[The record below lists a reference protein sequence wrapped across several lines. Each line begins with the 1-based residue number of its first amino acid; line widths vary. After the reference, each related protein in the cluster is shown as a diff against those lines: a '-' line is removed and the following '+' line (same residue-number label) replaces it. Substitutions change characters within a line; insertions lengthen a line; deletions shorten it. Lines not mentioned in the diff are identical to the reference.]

1 MSDRGDNDFQPHPGD
16 PWHPTWDS
24 AYAVD
29 RPVDAPEADES
40 DPDGS
45 ASGKTKR
52 AKRGRLGRRR
62 KDSPA
67 EAASDVEEESIDD
80 PTRGEVDFDLPAAPV
95 AEPPTEDRAP
105 LPAWLAESGPDS
117 PAAPALEVE
126 LPSWVGGATAGADDA
141 GGEFPDQVF
150 DDQDEGDDEL
160 DDGISAPAAVE
171 ASDEIASVPPREVPD
186 DLAAVLDALGDDGDE
201 IEVLA
206 VEAFE
211 VEAEEEDPEELPDLE
226 SLVGAVGGFQDPS
239 PEDAAARSEYG
250 VAGRDAFDALKDP
263 DGSDDLGDWHQF
275 AGATGDESETLPI
288 EVVVDPPVP
297 EPREGGKRG
306 RWFRRKVEE
315 ADESEVVA
323 EEAADWA
330 DDGTAIPAGWFAE
343 IDEDTVV
350 TPPVEPPD
358 TEYPEPD
365 EIVAVAPTDLGSDE
379 VEELP
384 VALAPGDWS
393 DEVEELPAAPV
404 AGDWSDEGEEL
415 PVVPVAPLDWS
426 VEGEVLRSNLPA
438 APQPGL
444 FDDRHATEE
453 FDPIA
458 AGIGGVAPDIS
469 ATPDWEDDRAG
480 EAPVAQGLAP
490 LGFDDGESA
499 GHDEELTSDEDDEG
513 YEDRWV
519 TGPIDLGGEYLG
531 AADDSGAYESI
542 DELDDA
548 TYRTS
553 STTEHR
559 GLAEEIALTGDEEHE
574 WQAMAAAMPGVE
586 SGVVGFEDVADLG
599 DDEEYL
605 DTRVR
610 SDLGTRILTG
620 VVLGG
625 FFLGSLWV
633 APEALAGFIAII
645 LLLGLGEFFA
655 TVRRRGWRPLALFG
669 FLGAISMLATTWFH
683 GPIAVAATLA
693 MTTVVTF
700 FVFAFSPL
708 RRDALTNGGLT
719 VLGLAWVVGTA
730 AFVYPI
736 LANEDYRVLVIAI
749 VVVTAA
755 MDIGA
760 YAVGRAWGV
769 RALAPVLSPNKSVEG
784 LVGGIGLCM
793 LAAAAVGNFLEPFDL
808 LSGIGLGIVVVFAAP
823 LGDLAESM
831 FKRSLG
837 VKDMGSILPGH
848 GGILDRVDAL
858 LFVIPAAWAFYQTVG
873 FLG

>member
-1 MSDRGDNDFQPHPGD
+1 
-16 PWHPTWDS
+16 
-24 AYAVD
+24 V
-29 RPVDAPEADES
+29 
-40 DPDGS
+40 
-45 ASGKTKR
+45 
-52 AKRGRLGRRR
+52 
-62 KDSPA
+62 
-67 EAASDVEEESIDD
+67 
-80 PTRGEVDFDLPAAPV
+80 
-95 AEPPTEDRAP
+95 
-105 LPAWLAESGPDS
+105 
-117 PAAPALEVE
+117 
-126 LPSWVGGATAGADDA
+126 
-141 GGEFPDQVF
+141 
-150 DDQDEGDDEL
+150 
-160 DDGISAPAAVE
+160 
-171 ASDEIASVPPREVPD
+171 
-186 DLAAVLDALGDDGDE
+186 
-201 IEVLA
+201 
-206 VEAFE
+206 
-211 VEAEEEDPEELPDLE
+211 PDLE
-226 SLVGAVGGFQDPS
+226 FLVGAAGGFQDPS

-250 VAGRDAFDALKDP
+250 VAGREAFDVLKGLDE
-263 DGSDDLGDWHQF
+263 SDDLGDWHQF
-275 AGATGDESETLPI
+275 AGATGDESETLPT
-288 EVVVDPPVP
+288 EVVADPRVP
-297 EPREGGKRG
+297 EPSEGGKRS

-315 ADESEVVA
+315 PDEAEVVA
-323 EEAADWA
+323 EEPADWA

-343 IDEDTVV
+343 VDEDTVV

-358 TEYPEPD
+358 TDYPEPD
-365 EIVAVAPTDLGSDE
+365 DLAAMAPPTDLAPDA

-384 VALAPGDWS
+384 VAPRDWADEVEEVPVVPVAPGDWA
-393 DEVEELPAAPV
+393 DEVEEV
-404 AGDWSDEGEEL
+404 

-426 VEGEVLRSNLPA
+426 VEAEILRSGSPA
-438 APQPGL
+438 GQPGL
-444 FDDRHATEE
+444 SDDRHTTEE

-458 AGIGGVAPDIS
+458 AGIGGVAPDTP
-469 ATPDWEDDRAG
+469 ATPDWEDDGAG
-480 EAPVAQGLAP
+480 EVPVVQGVVP
-490 LGFDDGESA
+490 LGFDDGEST
-499 GHDEELTSDEDDEG
+499 GPDDELTPDEDDEG

-531 AADDSGAYESI
+531 AADDSGDYESI

-559 GLAEEIALTGDEEHE
+559 GLAEEILLTGDEEHE

-605 DTRVR
+605 DTRER
-610 SDLGTRILTG
+610 SDFGTRILTG
-620 VVLGG
+620 VVLAG
-625 FFLGSLWV
+625 FFFGSLWV

-736 LANEDYRVLVIAI
+736 LATEDYRVLVIAI

-784 LVGGIGLCM
+784 LVGGIAFCM
-793 LAAAAVGNFLEPFDL
+793 LVGAAVGNFLDPFDL

-858 LFVIPAAWAFYQTVG
+858 LFVIPAAWAFYQTIG
-873 FLG
+873 LLG

>member
-1 MSDRGDNDFQPHPGD
+1 M
-16 PWHPTWDS
+16 
-24 AYAVD
+24 
-29 RPVDAPEADES
+29 
-40 DPDGS
+40 
-45 ASGKTKR
+45 
-52 AKRGRLGRRR
+52 
-62 KDSPA
+62 
-67 EAASDVEEESIDD
+67 
-80 PTRGEVDFDLPAAPV
+80 PV
-95 AEPPTEDRAP
+95 A
-105 LPAWLAESGPDS
+105 
-117 PAAPALEVE
+117 
-126 LPSWVGGATAGADDA
+126 
-141 GGEFPDQVF
+141 
-150 DDQDEGDDEL
+150 
-160 DDGISAPAAVE
+160 
-171 ASDEIASVPPREVPD
+171 PRD
-186 DLAAVLDALGDDGDE
+186 W
-201 IEVLA
+201 
-206 VEAFE
+206 
-211 VEAEEEDPEELPDLE
+211 PEE
-226 SLVGAVGGFQDPS
+226 V
-239 PEDAAARSEYG
+239 
-250 VAGRDAFDALKDP
+250 
-263 DGSDDLGDWHQF
+263 
-275 AGATGDESETLPI
+275 
-288 EVVVDPPVP
+288 
-297 EPREGGKRG
+297 
-306 RWFRRKVEE
+306 
-315 ADESEVVA
+315 
-323 EEAADWA
+323 
-330 DDGTAIPAGWFAE
+330 
-343 IDEDTVV
+343 
-350 TPPVEPPD
+350 
-358 TEYPEPD
+358 
-365 EIVAVAPTDLGSDE
+365 
-379 VEELP
+379 
-384 VALAPGDWS
+384 
-393 DEVEELPAAPV
+393 
-404 AGDWSDEGEEL
+404 
-415 PVVPVAPLDWS
+415 PVVPLAPLEWS
-426 VEGEVLRSNLPA
+426 VEKEILRSGLPA
-438 APQPGL
+438 TPQPGL

-458 AGIGGVAPDIS
+458 AGIGGVAPDLP
-469 ATPDWEDDRAG
+469 AAPDWEDDGAG
-480 EAPVAQGLAP
+480 EAPVEQGRYP

-499 GHDEELTSDEDDEG
+499 GPDGEPTSDEDDEG

-531 AADDSGAYESI
+531 AADDSGDYESI

-559 GLAEEIALTGDEEHE
+559 GLAEEILLTGDQEHE

-610 SDLGTRILTG
+610 SDFGTRILTG
-620 VVLGG
+620 VVLAG

-669 FLGAISMLATTWFH
+669 FLGAISMLATAWFH

-719 VLGLAWVVGTA
+719 VLGPAWVVGTA

-769 RALAPVLSPNKSVEG
+769 RSLAPVLSPNKSVEG

-793 LAAAAVGNFLEPFDL
+793 LAGAAVGNFLEPFDL
-808 LSGIGLGIVVVFAAP
+808 LSGIGLGIVVVFTAP